1 MRLKPT
7 AYLILGML
15 NRGVDTGYSIKR
27 TAALTT
33 RFFWAASLAQV
44 YPELAALK
52 NNGYVVS
59 ADEPYGARPRKT
71 YSLTEKGRAALG
83 EWLRSERAPDLEF
96 RDEGLLRLFFADAA
110 SIDEALELV
119 KRLRIRAE
127 ELDRNF
133 RAEIIPRAETA
144 AGRFALIAARKGAD
158 YFAWRAAWL
167 RGLEKEL
174 GDEVV
179 ARRR

>member
-15 NRGVDTGYSIKR
+15 DRGIETGYSIKHIVR
-27 TAALTT
+27 LST

-52 NNGYVVS
+52 NNGYIVS

-71 YSLTEKGRAALG
+71 YSLTEKGRVALKG
-83 EWLRSERAPDLEF
+83 WLRSDRLPDLEF
-96 RDEGLLRLFFADAA
+96 RDEGLLRLFFADAVA
-110 SIDEALELV
+110 FGEAFELV

-127 ELDRNF
+127 EMDRSF
-133 RAEIIPRAETA
+133 RAEILPRAETA
-144 AGRFALIAARKGAD
+144 AGRFPLIAARNGAD
-158 YFAWRAAWL
+158 YFAWRAAWF
-167 RGLEKEL
+167 RDLEKEL
-174 GDEVV
+174 RHELV

>member
-15 NRGVDTGYSIKR
+15 NRGVATGYSIKR
-27 TAALTT
+27 KVDLST

-83 EWLRSERAPDLEF
+83 EWLRCDRVPDHEF
-96 RDEGLLRLFFADAA
+96 RDEGLLRLFFADAVA
-110 SIDEALELV
+110 FDEAVELV
-119 KRLRIRAE
+119 KRLRVRAE
-127 ELDRNF
+127 ELERDF

-144 AGRFALIAARKGAD
+144 AGRFPLIAARKRAD

-167 RGLEKEL
+167 RDLEKEL
-174 GDEVV
+174 GDELV

>member
-15 NRGVDTGYSIKR
+15 NGGIETGYSIKR
-27 TAALTT
+27 RVDLST
-33 RFFWAASLAQV
+33 RFFWAGSLAQV

-83 EWLRSERAPDLEF
+83 EWLRSDRVPDLGF
-96 RDEGLLRLFFADAA
+96 RDEGLLRLFFADAVA
-110 SIDEALELV
+110 FDEALELV
-119 KRLRIRAE
+119 NCLRIQAE
-127 ELDRNF
+127 DMDRNF
-133 RAEIIPRAETA
+133 RAEILPPAETA
-144 AGRFALIAARKGAD
+144 AGRFPLIAARKRAD
-158 YFAWRAAWL
+158 YFAWRAAWF
-167 RGLEKEL
+167 RDLEKEL
-174 GDEVV
+174 TDELV
-179 ARRR
+179 AHRR